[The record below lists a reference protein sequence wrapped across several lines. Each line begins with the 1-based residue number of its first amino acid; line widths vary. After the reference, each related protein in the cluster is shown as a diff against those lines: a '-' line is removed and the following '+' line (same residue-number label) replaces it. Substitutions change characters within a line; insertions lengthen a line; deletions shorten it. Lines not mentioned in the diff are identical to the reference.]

1 MSIIPR
7 FLLLF
12 LMFRTW
18 QPGDDPN
25 VGGHLYFTIV
35 QRVTD
40 NHHHPKKVTFSQNC
54 QEVLIKKTGGKKKK
68 LVKKL
73 FLASNWQQFG
83 HKLVNAIHL
92 VDFFRLTEEYI
103 KPLDLFEVHPS
114 EAWWKSTLRI
124 SRDPPFWRGFL
135 NLYCRDVFGSS
146 KKRYV
151 LEGSVFLVEWCD
163 IWWIESKISLRFF
176 AEMLSLDHGSIFQN
190 VIIVVYMY
198 YKMI

>member
-1 MSIIPR
+1 MTQPR
-7 FLLLF
+7 PFF
-12 LMFRTW
+12 SS
-18 QPGDDPN
+18 PN

-54 QEVLIKKTGGKKKK
+54 QEVLIKKNRRKKKK
-68 LVKKL
+68 LGKKL

-92 VDFFRLTEEYI
+92 VDVFRLTEEYI

-124 SRDPPFWRGFL
+124 SRDPPFWR
-135 NLYCRDVFGSS
+135 VFEPVLQGCFWVL
-146 KKRYV
+146 KKT
-151 LEGSVFLVEWCD
+151 
-163 IWWIESKISLRFF
+163 LRTW
-176 AEMLSLDHGSIFQN
+176 GVSIFSWMMWYLMDWVQN
-190 VIIVVYMY
+190 ISAFFLRRCFHWTMEASF
-198 YKMI
+198 KMLL